1 MTQARRHTFSA
12 RTLAVLLALVAAS
25 GCSLN
30 TDVNAPGL
38 IAPLSGDQ
46 QTQLANTALPL
57 PLQVLVASQ
66 FGERLMNQTVTWTI
80 TAGGGTLS
88 VTGGGSSTT
97 TLTSI
102 TDDSGIAE
110 MNYTAGAS
118 AGTTSIQA
126 RVGKVPP
133 ITFTVT
139 IT

>member
-12 RTLAVLLALVAAS
+12 RTVAVLFALVAAS
-25 GCSLN
+25 GCSLA

-38 IAPLSGDQ
+38 IAPFSGDH
-46 QTQLANTALPL
+46 QTQVANTALPL

-80 TAGGGTLS
+80 TSGGGTLT

-97 TLTSI
+97 TITSI
-102 TDDSGIAE
+102 TNDSGIAE
-110 MNYTAGAS
+110 INYTTGPT
-118 AGTTSIQA
+118 AGTATIQA
-126 RVGKVPP
+126 KVGGVPS
-133 ITFTVT
+133 INFTVT

>member
-12 RTLAVLLALVAAS
+12 RKLAVLLALVAAS
-25 GCSLN
+25 GCSLA
-30 TDVNAPGL
+30 TDVNSPGL
-38 IAPLSGDQ
+38 LAPISNLN
-46 QTQLANTALPL
+46 QTAPTNTALAA

-66 FGERLMNQTVTWTI
+66 FGERLRNQTVTWTI

-97 TLTSI
+97 TITSL

-110 MNYTAGAS
+110 MNYTTGAT
-118 AGTTSIQA
+118 AGTSSIQA
-126 RVGKVPP
+126 RVGEVPP

>member
-12 RTLAVLLALVAAS
+12 RKLAVLLALVAAS

-38 IAPLSGDQ
+38 IAPFGGDQ
-46 QTQLANTALPL
+46 QTQVANTALPL

-66 FGERLMNQTVTWTI
+66 FGERLRNQTVTWTI

-97 TLTSI
+97 TITSI
-102 TDDSGIAE
+102 TNDSGIAE
-110 MNYTAGAS
+110 VNYTTGPT
-118 AGTTSIQA
+118 AGTATIQA
-126 RVGKVPP
+126 KVGGVPS
-133 ITFTVT
+133 INFT
-139 IT
+139 IQII